1 MSANHSHIFDVTT
14 GTPGD
19 AVAAAVVALAAG
31 ELVVLPTETVY
42 GLACRADS
50 EEAVAALYAAKN
62 RPEEKALPVLVA
74 DRKGLGRVCADVTPE
89 LARLAAAFWPGP
101 LTIVVARSAAICD
114 LATGGL
120 PTVGVRVP
128 DSDVTRAVLQACA
141 FPVAVTSANLSGEAP
156 AVAVAEMP
164 DELLGRVAVVLDAGP
179 CPGATPSTV
188 LDLASDEPR
197 ILRAGPVTAEQLGQV
212 LGRVVAD
219 A

>member
-1 MSANHSHIFDVTT
+1 MSADRSHILDVTT

-50 EEAVAALYAAKN
+50 EDAVG
-62 RPEEKALPVLVA
+62 ALPVLVA
-74 DRKGLGRVCADVTPE
+74 DRKGLGRVCAEVTPE

-128 DSDVTRAVLQACA
+128 DSDVTRAVLLACA
-141 FPVAVTSANLSGEAP
+141 FPVAVTSANLSGEPP
-156 AVAVAEMP
+156 AVAVNELPA
-164 DELLGRVAVVLDAGP
+164 ELLDRAAVVLDAGA

-188 LDLASDEPR
+188 LDLAGDEPR
-197 ILRAGPVTAEQLGQV
+197 ILRAGPVSAGELGEV
-212 LGRVVAD
+212 LGRAVAD